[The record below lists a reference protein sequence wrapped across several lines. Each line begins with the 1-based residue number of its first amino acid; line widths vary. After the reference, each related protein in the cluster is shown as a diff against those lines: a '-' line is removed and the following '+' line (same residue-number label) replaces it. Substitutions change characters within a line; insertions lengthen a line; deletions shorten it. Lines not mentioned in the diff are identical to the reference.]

1 MELLIKCYDVCFPPL
16 SPDAYLS
23 FCVELLLISPLISD
37 TWQGWQRDGV
47 GRFTGATELRAEASR
62 SKKKRKEKNPHQRDG
77 VMDGWTDGGKDL

>member
-62 SKKKRKEKNPHQRDG
+62 SKKKEKKKTHTRG
-77 VMDGWTDGGKDL
+77 ME